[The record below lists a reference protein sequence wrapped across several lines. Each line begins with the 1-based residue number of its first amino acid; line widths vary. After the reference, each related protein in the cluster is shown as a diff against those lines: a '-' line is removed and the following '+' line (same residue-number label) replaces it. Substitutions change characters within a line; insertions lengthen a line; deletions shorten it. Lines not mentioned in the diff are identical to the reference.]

1 MTAGPLTT
9 RGGAVEDLSRLLAQ
23 MPRPAGTEY
32 VAALE
37 DELAARFEVRHAV
50 AVSSG
55 TAALHTALLCLGI
68 GPGDEVL
75 VPALSVVMSVAP
87 IIYAGARPVF
97 VDCDRHGCGLDL
109 DDLTA
114 KVTGATKAILTVHL
128 WGRQGDPTHLA
139 RVAAAHGLA
148 VIEDACQA
156 QGSSTEGRVAGT
168 NGDVG
173 CFSLKDGK
181 ILWCGE
187 GGYLLTDR
195 DDIASRARALRAHHL
210 PLYGGQPE
218 TVGYN
223 YRLAEP
229 LAVLAHANLAR
240 FDELLDHRRQQARQ
254 LAVLLT
260 ATPGITATPTAA
272 GDNGYSALIRV
283 DLDHPRAFC
292 EHLAQLGVPNSV
304 GTFGLMPADRR
315 PAFARYAGSPCRQAA
330 TVIDRTLAVVL
341 TDHDTEERINGYAQ
355 TISREASTWATHP

>member
-1 MTAGPLTT
+1 MTAGPLTAS
-9 RGGAVEDLSRLLAQ
+9 GGAIENLSRLLAQ

-37 DELAARFEVRHAV
+37 DELAARFQVRHAV

-55 TAALHTALLCLGI
+55 TTALHTALLCLGV

-87 IIYAGARPVF
+87 ILHAGARPVF
-97 VDCDRHGCGLDL
+97 VDCDRHGRGLDL
-109 DDLTA
+109 DDLAA
-114 KVTGATKAILTVHL
+114 KVTAATKAILPVHL
-128 WGRQGDPTHLA
+128 WGRQGDPAQVA

-156 QGSSTEGRVAGT
+156 QGSSTSGRAAGT

-181 ILWCGE
+181 IVWCGE

-195 DDIASRARALRAHHL
+195 DDIAGRARALRAHHL
-210 PLYGGQPE
+210 PPHGGQPE

-229 LAVLAHANLAR
+229 LAVIARANLAR
-240 FDELLDHRRQQARQ
+240 FDELLDHRRRQAQQ
-254 LAVLLT
+254 LAGLLT
-260 ATPGITATPTAA
+260 ATPGMTAATATA
-272 GDNGYSALIRV
+272 GDNGYSALV
-283 DLDHPRAFC
+283 WLDLDRPRAFC
-292 EHLAQLGVPNSV
+292 EHLARLGVPNSV
-304 GTFGLMPADRR
+304 GTFGLMAADQR
-315 PAFARYAGSPCRQAA
+315 PAFARYAGSPCSQAA
-330 TVIDRTLAVVL
+330 EVIDRTLAVVL
-341 TDHDTEERINGYAQ
+341 TDHTTEEHINGYAQ
-355 TISREASTWATHP
+355 TILREARTWTTHR